1 MAGLCSARQCKVS
14 STPQDKG
21 LVSWPISLLR
31 QPSRKPHRLPLSP
44 SPSPSLPS
52 RTQSKIPIQTLPK
65 PEDHDY
71 RDRDD
76 THGAK
81 RHSGPEALRDQRDH
95 LPPGTPYTAPEG
107 HEFRNPG
114 PGEPGGPSAGAAGSM
129 DPPVRTI
136 ADEQRARSEAMEA
149 DGMQAWSDQHDE
161 RDPDRQPKQVPG
173 VGPTS
178 ISAESAPPKGNSTPE
193 ARTAQH
199 PAAPR

>member
-1 MAGLCSARQCKVS
+1 MGF
-14 STPQDKG
+14 
-21 LVSWPISLLR
+21 
-31 QPSRKPHRLPLSP
+31 QPSPAAKPQTP
-44 SPSPSLPS
+44 SPA
-52 RTQSKIPIQTLPK
+52 PK
-65 PEDHDY
+65 PQTPPPQAPKPNPNTPKPDDHDY
-71 RDRDD
+71 DRDD
-76 THGAK
+76 THAAHGAK

-136 ADEQRARSEAMEA
+136 ADEQRARSEDMEA
-149 DGMQAWSDQHDE
+149 EGMQAWNDQHDE
-161 RDPDRQPKQVPG
+161 RDPDRRPKQVPG

>member
-1 MAGLCSARQCKVS
+1 MANQPAPPAKPQ
-14 STPQDKG
+14 TPSPAPKPQT
-21 LVSWPISLLR
+21 PPPP
-31 QPSRKPHRLPLSP
+31 QPKPHSEQKPN
-44 SPSPSLPS
+44 
-52 RTQSKIPIQTLPK
+52 PK

-71 RDRDD
+71 DRDD

-136 ADEQRARSEAMEA
+136 ADEQRARSEDMEA
-149 DGMQAWSDQHDE
+149 EGMQAWNDQHDE
-161 RDPDRQPKQVPG
+161 RDPDRRPKQVPG